1 MAAVNL
7 WKHGSKRRVER
18 IRWKRWEIV
27 HAAILALLMILFSFW
42 VGFWI
47 ATHPFD

>member
-1 MAAVNL
+1 MAATSL
-7 WKHGSKRRVER
+7 WKRGSKRRVEQ
-18 IRWKRWEIV
+18 IRWKRWEVV

-42 VGFWI
+42 LGFWI